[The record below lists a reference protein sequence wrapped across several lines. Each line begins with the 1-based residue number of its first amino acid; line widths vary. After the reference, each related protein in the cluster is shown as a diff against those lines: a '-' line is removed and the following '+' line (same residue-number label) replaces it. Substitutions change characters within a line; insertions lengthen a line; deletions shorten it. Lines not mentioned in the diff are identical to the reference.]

1 MQFEEANNYI
11 LTRLKKDLPATL
23 YYHNVAH
30 TNDVYEACKRLV
42 TLENIN
48 LEDTNLLLTA
58 ACFHDAGFL
67 TQYNDHELISCEI
80 ARQAL
85 PGYGYEA
92 DEIDQI
98 CSMIMATQLP
108 QSPRDHLG
116 EILADADLDYL
127 GRDDFFLVSNRLYL
141 ELFASGTVKSLEDWN
156 QVQIDFFESHSYF
169 TKTARQLRQ
178 LKKEEHLKLLK
189 AKLKK

>member
-11 LTRLKKDLPATL
+11 LTRLKKDLPANL

-30 TNDVYEACKRLV
+30 TTDVYDACKRLIIF
-42 TLENIN
+42 ENI
-48 LEDTNLLLTA
+48 DIADINLLLTA

-67 TQYNDHELISCEI
+67 TQYNEHELISCEI
-80 ARQAL
+80 ARHVL
-85 PGYGYEA
+85 PGYGYGTH
-92 DEIDQI
+92 EIDQI

-108 QSPRDHLG
+108 QSPGDHLG
-116 EILADADLDYL
+116 QILADADLDYL

-141 ELFASGTVKSLEDWN
+141 ELFALGAIKSLEHWN

-169 TKTARQLRQ
+169 TKTARELRQ

-189 AKLKK
+189 AKIKK